1 MSMLSTHFNKFPKG
15 IKPAKPPSQ
24 RLLRGTLDVK
34 KENPIPVQRVQVAK
48 SKGSALKMYPKLAA
62 MQRNK

>member
-15 IKPAKPPSQ
+15 LKPPKPPSQ
-24 RLLRGTLDVK
+24 RLLRSSLNVEKT
-34 KENPIPVQRVQVAK
+34 NPVPIQHMQVAK

-62 MQRNK
+62 MKLNK